1 MTFKS
6 VTVLLLGFCF
16 IAVTFNHPSFITRT
30 RNLFLKEKA
39 GLLLLGSWKQSFKI
53 YNKYPEIDAK
63 TENLLCFTCL

>member
-1 MTFKS
+1 MDKS
-6 VTVLLLGFCF
+6 GDEAVDFCF
-16 IAVTFNHPSFITRT
+16 TVVTFNESSFITRA

-39 GLLLLGSWKQSFKI
+39 GLFLLDSWKQGFKI